1 MHRQCGFTLMELMVV
16 IAIIAILSAIALPGY
31 QRYLD
36 RAALTDM
43 LRIASPYRLAV
54 ELCAMQQGDVDSCNA
69 GQQGIPATHR
79 SRYVSGVSVR
89 QGVISLTCCQTLA
102 GLTLVMTPTT
112 HGDGLLWH
120 HRCDAAA
127 GSHLAAPC
135 GALFQNAERE
145 DE

>member
-1 MHRQCGFTLMELMVV
+1 MHRQRGFTLMELMVV

-54 ELCAMQQGDVDSCNA
+54 ELCAMQQGDIDGCHT
-69 GQQGIPATHR
+69 GQQGIPASHR

-89 QGVISLTCCQTLA
+89 QGEISLTGRHTLA
-102 GLTLVMTPTT
+102 GLTLVMSPEQRD
-112 HGDGLLWH
+112 DGLVWR

-127 GSHLAAPC
+127 GSSLAVAC
-135 GALFQNAERE
+135 GAVFRTADRE
-145 DE
+145 EE